1 MISAFV
7 IYANIVFW
15 PSSML
20 GGEPMADRILPI
32 KASYETQDQCA
43 AALREKIQAHID
55 RTGVKSVRKE
65 LTTGDLC
72 VPRMLAAHYTE
83 ADDAAYA
90 QMIRGAVS
98 GQAQGRGVLNEF
110 VK

>member
-1 MISAFV
+1 MINAFV
-7 IYANIVFW
+7 IYAQIVFW
-15 PSSML
+15 PSSSL
-20 GGEPMADRILPI
+20 GGEPMVDRILPI
-32 KASYETQDQCA
+32 KASYASQEECNT
-43 AALREKIQAHID
+43 ALREKIQAHIE

-98 GQAQGRGVLNEF
+98 GQAQGRSVLNEF
-110 VK
+110 AK